1 MIWVEI
7 LSRHRD
13 VAARFGIAGPE
24 VRIGRGYDNDVIVDD
39 PYVAAR
45 HVRVFR
51 DEAGQLVAE
60 DMGSVNGT
68 FLDGGKSRQAR
79 IIIDGSKP
87 IRIGQTCL
95 RVRDVDYAVERERQA
110 RPERGML
117 PILGAA
123 ALGGVTLGIYL
134 LKVWLTQTSE
144 PRISNYLTPSL
155 MLVVAVL
162 AWAGLWALF
171 SRIFS
176 GHSRFLRNLT
186 IVLVGAFAVTLYNQL
201 AQIFAFAWTWPV
213 GVTYQYVS
221 TWSIVAVM
229 CFFHLR
235 EIGSA
240 RLWLKGSIV
249 TVVLVVLI
257 AVQALQQSEA
267 FFDSGRQNT
276 TRLLM
281 PPSFRAVPFR
291 DENAFFGEIADL
303 KAKLDRDRNQA
314 RPAEAGSP

>member
-13 VAARFGIAGPE
+13 VTARFGIAGPE
-24 VRIGRGYDNDVIVDD
+24 ARIGRGYDNDVIVDD
-39 PYVAAR
+39 PYVAA
-45 HVRVFR
+45 HHLRVFH
-51 DEAGQLVAE
+51 DAAGQLVAE

-68 FLDGGKSRQAR
+68 FLDGGKDRLAR
-79 IIIDGSKP
+79 IIVDGSKP

-95 RVRDVDYAVERERQA
+95 RVRDVNYAVERERLA

-155 MLVVAVL
+155 TLIATVL
-162 AWAGLWALF
+162 AWAGLWALL

-176 GHSRFLRNLT
+176 GRSRFLRNLM
-186 IVLVGAFAVTLYNQL
+186 IVLVGAFAITLYNQL

-221 TWSIVAVM
+221 ILSILAAM

-235 EIGSA
+235 EVGPA
-240 RLWLKGSIV
+240 RLWLKGAIV
-249 TVVLVVLI
+249 TTVLVTLI

-281 PPSFRAVPFR
+281 PPSFRAIPFR

-303 KAKLDRDRNQA
+303 RARLDHDRNQA
-314 RPAEAGSP
+314 KPAEAGR

>member
-13 VAARFGIAGPE
+13 VAARFGVAGPE
-24 VRIGRGYDNDVIVDD
+24 VRIGRGYDNDVVVDD
-39 PYVAAR
+39 PYVATHHLR
-45 HVRVFR
+45 IVR

-68 FLDGGKSRQAR
+68 FLDGGRSRLAR
-79 IIIDGSKP
+79 IVVDGDKP
-87 IRIGQTCL
+87 IRIGQTHL
-95 RVRDVDYAVERERQA
+95 RVRDVDYAVERERPV
-110 RPERGML
+110 RPEWGML
-117 PILGAA
+117 PTLSAA
-123 ALGGVTLGIYL
+123 ALGGITLGISL
-134 LKVWLTQTSE
+134 LKVWLSQTSE
-144 PRISNYLTPSL
+144 PRISSYLMPSL
-155 MLVVAVL
+155 VIIATVL
-162 AWAGLWALF
+162 LWAGLWALL
-171 SRIFS
+171 SRVFS
-176 GHSRFLRNLT
+176 GQSRFLRNLM
-186 IVLVGAFAVTLYNQL
+186 IVLIGAFAITLYNEL

-221 TWSIVAVM
+221 IWSIIATM

-235 EIGSA
+235 EVGRA
-240 RLWLKGSIV
+240 RLWLKGAIV
-249 TVVLVVLI
+249 TTVLAILI

-281 PPSFRAVPFR
+281 PPSFRAVPSR
-291 DENAFFGEIADL
+291 DEAAFFGEIADL

-314 RPAEAGSP
+314 KPVEAGR

>member
-1 MIWVEI
+1 MIWIEI

-24 VRIGRGYDNDVIVDD
+24 VRIGRGYDNDVVVDD
-39 PYVAAR
+39 PHVAAYHLR
-45 HVRVFR
+45 IVR

-60 DMGSVNGT
+60 DMGSVNGM
-68 FLDGGKSRQAR
+68 FLDGGRSRLAR
-79 IIIDGSKP
+79 IIVDGDKP
-87 IRIGQTCL
+87 IRIGQTHL
-95 RVRDVDYAVERERQA
+95 RVRGVDYAVERERPA

-117 PILGAA
+117 PVLSAA
-123 ALGGVTLGIYL
+123 ALGGMTLGIYL
-134 LKVWLTQTSE
+134 LKVWLSQTSE
-144 PRISNYLTPSL
+144 PRVSSYLMPSL
-155 MLVVAVL
+155 LLIATVL
-162 AWAGLWALF
+162 AWAGLWALL
-171 SRIFS
+171 SRVFS
-176 GHSRFLRNLT
+176 GQSRFLRNLM
-186 IVLVGAFAVTLYNQL
+186 IVLVGAFAITLYNEL

-221 TWSIVAVM
+221 IWSIIAVM

-235 EIGSA
+235 EVGRA
-240 RLWLKGSIV
+240 RLWLKGAIV
-249 TVVLVVLI
+249 TMVLAILI

-281 PPSFRAVPFR
+281 PPSFRVVPFR
-291 DENAFFGEIADL
+291 DENAFFAEIADL

-314 RPAEAGSP
+314 RPAEAPR